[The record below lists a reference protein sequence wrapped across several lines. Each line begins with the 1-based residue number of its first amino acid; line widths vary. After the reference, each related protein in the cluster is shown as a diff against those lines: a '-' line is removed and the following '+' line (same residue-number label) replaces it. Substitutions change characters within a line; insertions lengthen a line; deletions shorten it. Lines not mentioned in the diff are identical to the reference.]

1 MILSIF
7 LISFSI
13 LILSRLPEDHS
24 KFLILLLASLRA
36 FLASSTCLLIS
47 LRSFLNSIALFKFS
61 FNDAFNS
68 SRILRCS
75 LAILLNSSLSSV
87 TLAISASFSSFC
99 FLTPSMVSAKTKSD
113 SGRPSFLGFSAS
125 SVLSGF
131 PSPDPPPSSEPPGPA
146 GRHRRYG

>member
-1 MILSIF
+1 MSNTRVSIILSIF

-36 FLASSTCLLIS
+36 FLASVTALLTS
-47 LRSFLNSIALFKFS
+47 LRVFLNSIALFKFS
-61 FNDAFNS
+61 FKDEFNS

-87 TLAISASFSSFC
+87 I
-99 FLTPSMVSAKTKSD
+99 
-113 SGRPSFLGFSAS
+113 
-125 SVLSGF
+125 
-131 PSPDPPPSSEPPGPA
+131 
-146 GRHRRYG
+146 